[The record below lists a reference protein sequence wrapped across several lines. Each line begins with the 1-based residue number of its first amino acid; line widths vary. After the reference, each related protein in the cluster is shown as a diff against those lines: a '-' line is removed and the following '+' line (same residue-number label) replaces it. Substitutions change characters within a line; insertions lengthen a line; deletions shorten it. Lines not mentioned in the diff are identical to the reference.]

1 MSLGGPTMFAGRDME
16 DVLTQQMLAVGIT
29 VSISAGN
36 AGPSGLTTGSPS
48 TGLGSLSAA
57 AASTPQHERIVR
69 DQPSAEKPTVCR
81 LGRGLVF
88 RPSNAIQ
95 SAFFSSRGPT
105 ADGRVGVQLTTA
117 GDFNFAQGAN
127 GGLALVSGTSF
138 SAPTVS
144 GAAALL
150 RRGIPSATATQVRNA
165 LIASAN
171 PNILGDH
178 STRFDQGNGYLDVA
192 AALDLLNSGGVRD
205 SLPTNRFS
213 DEVKENLERI
223 GLKVQEIEDERPFHG
238 GSGSLLPGQRREF
251 FFEIGRNVASVQIN
265 LNSVTPELAPA
276 QQNSSSATT

>member
-1 MSLGGPTMFAGRDME
+1 MDRVITMKKNFLAGKPSVPVSGSGTEDDPFVFDSLDIQVVNMSLGGPTMFAGRDME

-81 LGRGLVF
+81 LGRGLLF

-192 AALDLLNSGGVRD
+192 AALDLLNSGGR
-205 SLPTNRFS
+205 PRFAP
-213 DEVKENLERI
+213 D
-223 GLKVQEIEDERPFHG
+223 QP
-238 GSGSLLPGQRREF
+238 LLR
-251 FFEIGRNVASVQIN
+251 
-265 LNSVTPELAPA
+265 
-276 QQNSSSATT
+276 